1 LSGKVAITMAESGKL
16 GLDVRAIRSGAE
28 GTPSASQLVKSAT
41 SVDALEARANVVD
54 GLLVAEHVQA
64 RAGGLNISASGS
76 ANLLDHTLDLR
87 VSVQAAPAADKSVAA
102 TEASAGLSISGP
114 WAEPAV
120 RRE

>member
-1 LSGKVAITMAESGKL
+1 MCGQFAP
-16 GLDVRAIRSGAE
+16 VRE
-28 GTPSASQLVKSAT
+28 LPPSASQLVKAT
-41 SVDALEARANVVD
+41 TSIDTLEARANVVD

-87 VSVQAAPAADKSVAA
+87 LLVQPAPAADKSLPS
-102 TEASAGLSISGP
+102 TEGSAGLSLSGP

-120 RRE
+120 RREQAAEPVAR

>member
-1 LSGKVAITMAESGKL
+1 M
-16 GLDVRAIRSGAE
+16 DVRAIRSSAE
-28 GTPSASQLVKSAT
+28 TSPSASQLVKST
-41 SVDALEARANVVD
+41 TNIDALEARANVVD

-87 VSVQAAPAADKSVAA
+87 LFVQPAPAADKSVPSM
-102 TEASAGLSISGP
+102 EGSAGLSVSGP

-120 RRE
+120 RREQAAEPVAR